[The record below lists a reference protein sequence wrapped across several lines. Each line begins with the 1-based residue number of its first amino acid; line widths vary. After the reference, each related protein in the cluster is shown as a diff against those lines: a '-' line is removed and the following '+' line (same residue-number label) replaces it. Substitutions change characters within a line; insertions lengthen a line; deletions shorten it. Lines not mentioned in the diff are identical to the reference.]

1 MKIAVV
7 TGASSGIGKE
17 FAKQIDDFG
26 FNEIWGIALDQEGLD
41 KLKSEMKTP
50 IRSFSLDLTKE
61 ESFEVY
67 KEALKSNNVVVE
79 MLINCSGFGK
89 FGSYEQI
96 PLEQSCNM
104 IDLNCKGTIRMT
116 EITIPYIKEGG
127 RIINIASISAFAPV
141 PYVNVYAATKAFIKS
156 YSVSLG
162 VELKPKKISVT
173 CVCPFW
179 TKTQFF
185 ARAKQ
190 PGNEVITYYAT
201 MYDPKKV
208 VAKGIRDG
216 LKRKRFSLYGIMT
229 NLMAILVKFVPTSW
243 FLAIW
248 MKQQNFKKKYWETS
262 SRSKK

>member
-1 MKIAVV
+1 MRIAVV

-26 FNEIWGIALDQEGLD
+26 FDEIWAIALDQEGLEQ
-41 KLKSEMKTP
+41 LKTEMKTK
-50 IRSFSLDLTKE
+50 IKSFALDLTKE
-61 ESFEVY
+61 ESFEIY
-67 KEALKSNNVVVE
+67 KNELKNTDAVVE

-104 IDLNCKGTIRMT
+104 IELNCKGTLRMT
-116 EITIPYIKEGG
+116 ELTIPYIREGG
-127 RIINIASISAFAPV
+127 RIIQIASISAFAPV

-162 VELKPKKISVT
+162 VELKPRKISVT

-185 ARAKQ
+185 NRAKQ
-190 PGNEVITYYAT
+190 TGNDVITYYMT

-208 VAKGIRDG
+208 VKKAIRNA
-216 LKRKRFSLYGIMT
+216 LHRKRFSLYGIVT
-229 NLMAILVKFVPTSW
+229 NFMALLVKLVPTSW

-248 MKQQNFKKKYWETS
+248 MKQQKFKKKYWA
-262 SRSKK
+262 RPIKK

>member
-1 MKIAVV
+1 MRIAVV
-7 TGASSGIGKE
+7 TGASSGMGRE

-26 FNEIWGIALDQEGLD
+26 FDEIWGIALGEEGLIT
-41 KLKSEMKTP
+41 LQAEMKTP
-50 IRSFSLDLTKE
+50 VKPFALDLTDEASFDLYKE
-61 ESFEVY
+61 E
-67 KEALKSNNVVVE
+67 LKNKNPIVE
-79 MLINCSGFGK
+79 LLINCSGFGK

-104 IDLNCKGTIRMT
+104 IDLNCKGTVKMT
-116 EITIPYIKEGG
+116 ELTLPYMKSGG
-127 RIINIASISAFAPV
+127 RIAQISSISAFAPI

-156 YSVSLG
+156 YAVALDM
-162 VELKPKKISVT
+162 ELKPRNISVT

-190 PGNEVITYYAT
+190 TEEEVITYYAT

-208 VAKGIRDG
+208 IRKAMKDI
-216 LKRKRFSLYGIMT
+216 LKRKRFSLYGFTT
-229 NLMAILVKFVPTSW
+229 NLMAILIKFVPTRW

-248 MKQQNFKKKYWETS
+248 IKQQNFKKKYWNTQ
-262 SRSKK
+262 SKNK

>member
-7 TGASSGIGKE
+7 TGASSGMGKE

-26 FNEIWGIALDQEGLD
+26 FDEIWAIALDQEGLD
-41 KLKSEMKTP
+41 KLKSEMKTE
-50 IRSFSLDLTKE
+50 IKTFALDLTKE
-61 ESFEVY
+61 ESFEIY
-67 KEALKSNNVVVE
+67 REELKSKKTTVE

-104 IDLNCKGTIRMT
+104 IDLNCKGTVKMT
-116 EITIPYIKEGG
+116 ELTLPYIKEGG
-127 RIINIASISAFAPV
+127 RIINIASISAFTPV
-141 PYVNVYAATKAFIKS
+141 PYVNVYASTKAFIKS

-162 VELKPKKISVT
+162 IELKPRNISVT

-185 ARAKQ
+185 NRATQ
-190 PGNEVITYYAT
+190 TGNNVITYYAT

-208 VAKGIRDG
+208 VSKAIKAG
-216 LKRKRFSLYGIMT
+216 LKRKRFSLYGFTTKFIALLT
-229 NLMAILVKFVPTSW
+229 RILPTSW

-248 MKQQNFKKKYWETS
+248 VKQQHFKEKYWKNSKKK
-262 SRSKK
+262 